1 MTLIT
6 KENKDNYNSV
16 VTDINQKISGLVDRI
31 ENLIKLSEDNSE
43 SANKQLNELI
53 NKANNLKTYVNG
65 LLIINKQIDNGMPED
80 CDYSWVYTEKAYS
93 CDQDDACGELS

>member
-6 KENKDNYNSV
+6 KEDKDNYNSV

-31 ENLIKLSEDNSE
+31 ENLIKSSEDNSGK
-43 SANKQLNELI
+43 ANERLSVLI

-65 LLIINKQIDNGMPED
+65 LLVINKQIDNAMPDE
-80 CDYSWVYTEKAYS
+80 CDYSWAYTERSYS
-93 CDQDDACGELS
+93 CDDSDACGE